1 MRTRLVRLSDPADGP
16 YLPLARMKGK
26 VAMCQATVY
35 LAQDDQEEE
44 IMRDVI
50 LLEPVEGGLR
60 LQAFFEEPV
69 TIRAQVSRVD
79 FLKHT
84 VTLVPKEEG

>member
-1 MRTRLVRLSDPADGP
+1 
-16 YLPLARMKGK
+16 
-26 VAMCQATVY
+26 MCQAVVY
-35 LAQDDQEEE
+35 LAQNDQEQE

-50 LLEPVEGGLR
+50 LLEPIEDGVR

-69 TIRAQVSRVD
+69 TVQARVGRID

-84 VTLVPKEEG
+84 VTLVPVSEG

>member
-1 MRTRLVRLSDPADGP
+1 
-16 YLPLARMKGK
+16 
-26 VAMCQATVY
+26 MCQATVY
-35 LAQDDQEEE
+35 LTQDGEDKE

-50 LLEPVEGGLR
+50 FLEPVEGGLR

-69 TIRAQVSRVD
+69 ILQARIERID

-84 VTLVPKEEG
+84 VTLAPEEGA

>member
-1 MRTRLVRLSDPADGP
+1 
-16 YLPLARMKGK
+16 
-26 VAMCQATVY
+26 MCQATVY
-35 LAQDDQEEE
+35 LARDGQEEE

-50 LLEPVEGGLR
+50 LLEPVDEGLC

-69 TIRAQVSRVD
+69 TVQARVERID

-84 VTLVPKEEG
+84 VTLVPVEDA

>member
-1 MRTRLVRLSDPADGP
+1 
-16 YLPLARMKGK
+16 
-26 VAMCQATVY
+26 MCQATVY
-35 LAQDDQEEE
+35 LDRNGQEEE

-50 LLEPVEGGLR
+50 LLEPDEEGGLR

-69 TIRAQVSRVD
+69 TVKARIERID

-84 VTLVPKEEG
+84 VKLIPTEAS

>member
-1 MRTRLVRLSDPADGP
+1 
-16 YLPLARMKGK
+16 
-26 VAMCQATVY
+26 MCQATVY
-35 LAQDDQEEE
+35 LVQNEQEKE
-44 IMRDVI
+44 IMRDVV

-69 TIRAQVSRVD
+69 MVQARVSRID

-84 VTLVPKEEG
+84 VTLVPVEGE

>member
-1 MRTRLVRLSDPADGP
+1 
-16 YLPLARMKGK
+16 
-26 VAMCQATVY
+26 MCQATVY
-35 LAQDDQEEE
+35 LAQDGQEKE

-50 LLEPVEGGLR
+50 LLEPVEGGLI

-69 TIRAQVSRVD
+69 TVQARVERID

-84 VTLVPKEEG
+84 VTLVPVEDA

>member
-1 MRTRLVRLSDPADGP
+1 
-16 YLPLARMKGK
+16 
-26 VAMCQATVY
+26 MCQATIY
-35 LAQDDQEEE
+35 LAQDSQEKEL
-44 IMRDVI
+44 MRDVV

-69 TIRAQVSRVD
+69 TVQARLGRID

-84 VTLVPKEEG
+84 VTLIPLGEV